1 MKFMFFSLLN
11 LSGLSELAVDEFQLF
26 DDDNI

>member
-1 MKFMFFSLLN
+1 MKLILFSLLN
-11 LSGLSELAVDEFQLF
+11 LSDLSELAVDEFQLF

>member
-11 LSGLSELAVDEFQLF
+11 LSDLSELVVDEFQLF